1 MVGRLEKSVF
11 HSSFVGN
18 DIKSAFFCGEFTKAL
33 VGTSNDEWI
42 LGINHER
49 RSSRE
54 KRPIEVIKL
63 TTGCSV

>member
-42 LGINHER
+42 LGINQEGKKEEVER
-49 RSSRE
+49 
-54 KRPIEVIKL
+54 KDQ
-63 TTGCSV
+63 

>member
-42 LGINHER
+42 LGINQER
-49 RSSRE
+49 
-54 KRPIEVIKL
+54 KKK
-63 TTGCSV
+63 